1 MALQIGSIRPPSAP
15 VTSTV
20 YLYSVCT
27 VLCVASNERGDNNCK
42 PSNRVRQHLKESGT
56 LCVCVCCV
64 SVYV

>member
-20 YLYSVCT
+20 YLYSVI
-27 VLCVASNERGDNNCK
+27 CVASNERGDNNCK

-56 LCVCVCCV
+56 LCVCM
-64 SVYV
+64 